1 MFNRIKK
8 LRKELKNLE
17 TFEPYETDAKGRR
30 VIRLNIN
37 DDDYFLSQLSVQDVP
52 CIDDD
57 VAYLL
62 NFYLKNMS
70 VDGDEK
76 LVFKISGNNITEE
89 DKVVYKRAIRNYYRE
104 EFLDVQQDLKE
115 NGGRTF
121 WFAVVGVVLLASCF
135 VLDAIGAHKFFSE
148 LVNICSWVFIWET
161 VDNLFME
168 RPGLRVKQLQN
179 IKILEA
185 DIEFED
191 SKDSKKV

>member
-8 LRKELKNLE
+8 LRKEIKKLE
-17 TFEPYETDAKGRR
+17 SFEPYETDEKGRR
-30 VIRLNIN
+30 VIRLHIN
-37 DDDYFLSQLSVQDVP
+37 DDDYFLSQLSVQGVP
-52 CIDDD
+52 CVDDD

-89 DKVVYKRAIRNYYRE
+89 DKGIYKKAIRNYYRE
-104 EFLDVQQDLKE
+104 EFLDVQQDLAE
-115 NGGRTF
+115 NGRRTF
-121 WFAVVGVVLLASCF
+121 WFAVLGVALLVGWFFMDKFGLP
-135 VLDAIGAHKFFSE
+135 AIFSE
-148 LVNICSWVFIWET
+148 LVNICSWVFVWET

-185 DIEFED
+185 DIEFE
-191 SKDSKKV
+191 SSEKAL

>member
-1 MFNRIKK
+1 MFKRIKK
-8 LRKELKNLE
+8 LRKEIKNLE
-17 TFEPYETDAKGRR
+17 TFEPYETDEKGRR
-30 VIRLNIN
+30 VIRLHIN
-37 DDDYFLSQLSVQDVP
+37 DDDYFLSQLSVQGVP
-52 CIDDD
+52 CVDDD

-89 DKVVYKRAIRNYYRE
+89 DEKVYKKAIRNYYRE
-104 EFLDVQQDLKE
+104 EFLDVQQDLEE
-115 NGGRTF
+115 NGRRTW
-121 WFAVVGVVLLASCF
+121 WFAAVGIALLVGWFFLDKIGVPVL
-135 VLDAIGAHKFFSE
+135 FSE

-185 DIEFED
+185 DIEFE
-191 SKDSKKV
+191 